1 MSAALGNI
9 TVDLTTDTAG
19 FESGMTRS
27 AYLADRT
34 GANIVRSLGRVDGAM
49 AGLRQNGAGV
59 ERAMLQANRSVAAM
73 QQTGEQ
79 SARAVGDV
87 STSIDKLVASAGM
100 LGKLSLGVLAGGALV
115 GSINEAALLAAR
127 YNTLGAAEMAVGAN
141 AGYSRAQ
148 LYQIEQQ
155 LRATGIS
162 AIESRSN
169 ITKLVQAH
177 VDLSKASQLA
187 RIAQD
192 AAVIGNLNSSEAFA
206 SLVHGIQS
214 ANVEVLRN
222 VGISVNFEQAYKAM
236 AKSLGVATEQLTE
249 QDKLQARLNVVMDAG
264 TTIAGTYQVAMG
276 EAGKQLQSNKRYLE
290 DLKVSIG
297 QNFMGALSAGAN
309 TAATALK
316 ALNTNADTIGITLT
330 AMAATTA
337 GALGGRLVGSIQA
350 SAAAM
355 LESRAASVA
364 AADGA
369 LQLASADTARVGAS
383 VSAARMDQ
391 SAAVALLEKAGTS
404 VMAAQHERVLA
415 AAEVERT
422 ALQARLAAG
431 TAEAAAADMIAATS
445 VARLAAA
452 ETALSAALQVAS
464 VAENTSAFAATRLA
478 GANAEAAISA
488 EAHAVAERSLAVA
501 SSTSGVALSAGGAIV
516 SALGGPI
523 GVAIIALTAL
533 AMNWTAVAAAA
544 GDAAAVAEQS
554 AARIRNALAQG
565 DAATIKAQIDTAK
578 KQIAQYEELAKA
590 RGADM
595 NQGGFAVR
603 LAGAMDPTAMDAAV
617 GGNNVVIQNAKKGIE
632 ESDKIIKQGEAA
644 LKSVDAQRQATDPA
658 EQANQRLQMQ
668 LDSIT
673 KTLKTKG
680 EKLKEEQSVL
690 NEALKNGLISKADYE
705 EQSHRLEEKYK
716 EKTQRSHSP
725 KTPAGDRYVDRL
737 DERIASLQAQSAAT
751 DKLTTSEKELAE
763 FESKLKAGRDPSLA
777 RDADAI
783 RQRLQTAAQL
793 ERQEVTRAEAQKE
806 LNKQLEKEEK
816 LRSRIVEIG
825 RDMADYSQ
833 GRDQTNNRETETF
846 GKGDDARKFVEQLN
860 TASDAYQRFREK
872 LTKNLDG
879 GVINSQAYTDALQQI
894 DAAEHAQLAREREY
908 HAQRLDM
915 ESSWANGATRA
926 LANYQESA
934 ANVAQQTQELFGR
947 AFSGMEDA
955 LVTFATTGKLNFKSL
970 AESIISDLIRIQM
983 RAQMSSIFG
992 TLLNIGMSAM
1002 GDSFGSDTGPDLNA
1016 NLGMGYDEANST
1028 ASSMAAPAGQY
1039 DWIGRADGGP
1049 VVGAGGGTADKVP
1062 MLASNGE
1069 YVIST
1074 MAVQHYGP
1082 DFMAAINQRNYQPL
1096 RRASGGPIGSP
1107 AGSRGGIAALE
1118 GTQAPGL
1125 LGTDAGTAFARFMDG
1140 LTRRLDAVSPAAT
1153 PNTAAPVP
1161 ESPVLAM
1168 ASANAAVADVPAR
1181 ASGATINLSQ
1191 SFHIGSGD
1199 GSAGSEKTDQNS
1211 SGGNGDAMR
1220 QFAEKMKMTALD
1232 TIQTESRAGGSIW
1245 ALLNRR

>member
-1 MSAALGNI
+1 MGGALGNI
-9 TVDLTTDTAG
+9 TVDLTANTAG
-19 FESGMTRS
+19 FDSGLSRS
-27 AYLADRT
+27 DYLADRT
-34 GANIVRSLGRVDGAM
+34 GTNIARSLGRIDGAL
-49 AGLRQNGAGV
+49 AALRQNGGGV
-59 ERAMLQANRSVAAM
+59 ERTMLQANRAVAGM
-73 QQTGEQ
+73 RQTSEQ
-79 SARAVGDV
+79 TARAVGDV
-87 STSIDKLVASAGM
+87 STSIDKLVSSAGM

-192 AAVIGNLNSSEAFA
+192 AAVIGNLNSSEAFG

-222 VGISVNFEQAYKAM
+222 VGINVSFEQSYKAM
-236 AKSLGVATEQLTE
+236 AKSLGVTTEQLTE
-249 QDKLQARLNVVMDAG
+249 QDKLQARVNVVMDAG
-264 TTIAGTYQVAMG
+264 TTIAGTYQAAMG

-316 ALNTNADTIGITLT
+316 ALNANGETIGIAMA

-337 GALGGRLVGSIQA
+337 GALGGRLVSSIQA
-350 SAAAM
+350 SATAM

-369 LQLASADTARVGAS
+369 LQLASADTARAGAS
-383 VSAARMDQ
+383 LTAARTDQ
-391 SAAVALLEKAGTS
+391 SAAVALLEKAGAE
-404 VMAAQHERVLA
+404 VMAAQQERLLA

-431 TAEAAAADMIAATS
+431 TAEATAANTIAASS

-452 ETALSAALQVAS
+452 ETALTAALQVAGA
-464 VAENTSAFAATRLA
+464 AESTSAVAATRLA
-478 GANAEAAISA
+478 SANAEAAISA

-501 SSTSGVALSAGGAIV
+501 STTSGAALSAGGAV
-516 SALGGPI
+516 LSALGGPI
-523 GVAIIALTAL
+523 GITIIALSAL

-544 GDAAAVAEQS
+544 GDAAAVSEQ
-554 AARIRNALAQG
+554 AATRIRNALAMG
-565 DAATIKAQIDTAK
+565 DEATIKAQIDSAR
-578 KQIAQYEELAKA
+578 KQKAQYEALAKA
-590 RGADM
+590 RGVEMDK
-595 NQGGFAVR
+595 GGFASR
-603 LAGAMDPTAMDAAV
+603 LAASMDPAAMDAAV
-617 GGNNVVIQNAKKGIE
+617 AGNNVVIQNAKKGIE

-644 LKSVDAQRQATDPA
+644 LKSVDAQRKASDPA

-668 LDSIT
+668 LDGLT

-680 EKLKEEQSVL
+680 EKLKEEQAVL
-690 NEALKNGLISKADYE
+690 NDALAKGLISKADYE

-716 EKTQRSHSP
+716 EKAQHGP

-737 DERIASLQAQSAAT
+737 DERIASLTAQSAAT
-751 DKLTTSEKELAE
+751 DKLTASEKELAE

-793 ERQEVTRAEAQKE
+793 ERQEVTRTEAQKE
-806 LNKQLEKEEK
+806 INKQLEKEEK
-816 LRSRIVEIG
+816 LRSRIVEVN
-825 RDMADYSQ
+825 REMADYSQ

-846 GKGDDARKFVEQLN
+846 GMGDDARKFVEQLN

-894 DAAEHAQLAREREY
+894 DAAEQAQLAREREY
-908 HAQRLDM
+908 HAQWLDM

-992 TLLNIGMSAM
+992 TLLNMGMSAM

-1016 NLGMGYDEANST
+1016 NLGLGYDAANST

-1082 DFMAAINQRNYQPL
+1082 EFMAAINQRQYQPI
-1096 RRASGGPIGSP
+1096 RRASGGPVGSV
-1107 AGSRGGIAALE
+1107 GG
-1118 GTQAPGL
+1118 GL
-1125 LGTDAGTAFARFMDG
+1125 VS
-1140 LTRRLDAVSPAAT
+1140 LDTGPR
-1153 PNTAAPVP
+1153 
-1161 ESPVLAM
+1161 SPVLAM
-1168 ASANAAVADVPAR
+1168 AGANSAVAGIPAR
-1181 ASGATINLSQ
+1181 ASATTINLTQ
-1191 SFHIGSGD
+1191 TFQIGGGEGSGRGD
-1199 GSAGSEKTDQNS
+1199 EKTEQK
-1211 SGGNGDAMR
+1211 SGDTDSTMR
-1220 QFAEKMKMTALD
+1220 QFADRMKVTAFD
-1232 TIQTESRAGGSIW
+1232 VIQTELRDGGLIW
-1245 ALLNRR
+1245 SYLNRR